1 MGTHDLFLDAEHKN
15 RVRQSSQASAPVK
28 APGGTAGMLA
38 HLQRSAGNAA
48 VSNLLRQYTVQREA
62 DDGDLQM
69 KRDTAAIA
77 VQREAEQDEADDE
90 ELQMKRDTGTLQR
103 EGSEGSEDEE
113 EELQMKRAGDGVHAP
128 VGLEGG
134 PLHSSIAERIQA
146 RRGSG
151 NPLDGGVRTTMER
164 VLNSDFSRVNVHT
177 DSEADA
183 LNRSVSAVAFTTGN
197 DIFFKQGAYDPGSGG
212 GQQLLAHEL
221 THVVQ
226 QSQGAVSGGGSGG
239 MHVGP
244 AGDSHEQQADA
255 TAAALAR
262 AVDNDIPALG

>member
-1 MGTHDLFLDAEHKN
+1 MGTHDLFADVEHKN

-28 APGGTAGMLA
+28 APGGTVGMLA
-38 HLQRSAGNAA
+38 RLQRSAGNAA

-62 DDGDLQM
+62 DDKELQM
-69 KRDTAAIA
+69 KRDTAATTL
-77 VQREAEQDEADDE
+77 QREADDEDE
-90 ELQMKRDTGTLQR
+90 ELQMKRDDGTLQR
-103 EGSEGSEDEE
+103 EADDE

-134 PLHSSIAERIQA
+134 PLHASIAARIQA
-146 RRGSG
+146 KQGSG
-151 NPLDGGVRTTMER
+151 SPLDAGVRTTMEKA
-164 VLNSDFSRVNVHT
+164 LNTDFSSVNVHT

-183 LNRSVSAVAFTTGN
+183 LNRSVSAVAFTTGK
-197 DIFFKQGAYDPGSGG
+197 DIFFKQGAYNPGSSG

-226 QSQGAVSGGGSGG
+226 QGRGAVSSGGSG

-255 TAAALAR
+255 TAAAVAR
-262 AVDNDIPALG
+262 AVDDDATESR

>member
-1 MGTHDLFLDAEHKN
+1 MGTHDLFADVEHKN

-48 VSNLLRQYTVQREA
+48 VSSLLRQYTVQREA
-62 DDGDLQM
+62 DDEELQM
-69 KRDTAAIA
+69 KRDTAAA
-77 VQREAEQDEADDE
+77 TLQREGVDDEE
-90 ELQMKRDTGTLQR
+90 ELQMKRDDGALQR
-103 EGSEGSEDEE
+103 EGDDE
-113 EELQMKRAGDGVHAP
+113 EELQMKRAGDGVHGP

-151 NPLDGGVRTTMER
+151 SPLDSGVRTTMEKA
-164 VLNSDFSRVNVHT
+164 LNTDFSRVNVHT

-183 LNRSVSAVAFTTGN
+183 LNRSVSAVAFTTGH
-197 DIFFKQGAYDPGSGG
+197 DIFFKQGAYNPGSGG

-226 QSQGAVSGGGSGG
+226 QSQGAVGGGGGG

-255 TAAALAR
+255 TAAAVVAR
-262 AVDNDIPALG
+262 AVDNDIPELG